1 MINETGSGASLLGF
15 KLWSWHLPAACCGCA
30 TLSHPASVSTS
41 VMVSMLW
48 ALAPGVGIA
57 EFSLGNRWHVELTME
72 LGTCELVGGVGG
84 PQGRWQRCSELSLI
98 AGGVSMKL

>member
-1 MINETGSGASLLGF
+1 MINETGSGASLLGV
-15 KLWSWHLPAACCGCA
+15 KLRSWHLAAVCCGQA
-30 TLSHPASVSTS
+30 TLSRPASVSTS

-72 LGTCELVGGVGG
+72 LGTCELIGGGVPRGG
-84 PQGRWQRCSELSLI
+84 GKSAQSFP
-98 AGGVSMKL
+98 